1 MFNHT
6 SQPLLSNVF
15 GHQRE
20 NVSNTSNGMLQ
31 YRNERESSNSA
42 QMRLS
47 GYLQN
52 NVQQVNSHGQTSQNS
67 QIQQHQQLQQQQQ
80 QHRQQYNQQPH
91 QSQQLVNQN
100 QPQQILRNN
109 YTQSTTHNSR
119 LIHGS

>member
-6 SQPLLSNVF
+6 SQPLLSNVL

-20 NVSNTSNGMLQ
+20 NVSTASSGMFQ

-52 NVQQVNSHGQTSQNS
+52 NVQQVNSNGQSSHNS
-67 QIQQHQQLQQQQQ
+67 QIQQQQQQQQLQQ

-100 QPQQILRNN
+100 QPQQLLRNN

-119 LIHGS
+119 LLHGS